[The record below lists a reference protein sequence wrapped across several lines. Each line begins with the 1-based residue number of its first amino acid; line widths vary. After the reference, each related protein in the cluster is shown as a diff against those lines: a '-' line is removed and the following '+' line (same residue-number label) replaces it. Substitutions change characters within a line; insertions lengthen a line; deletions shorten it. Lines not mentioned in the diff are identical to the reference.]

1 MIKNNAKSQTGD
13 CSSSIPSGSLP
24 SETCGSIAYRF
35 IAYCGNDCTKCPQY
49 LHACS
54 EGCLGSNPANYCNTC
69 AVRRCNLEKKMTN
82 CAYCDKYPC
91 QVLEKQY
98 DNMKTDGYADWA
110 IASKTVL
117 DEILQFNTADKTQ
130 K

>member
-1 MIKNNAKSQTGD
+1 MIKKNEQPSTGEQSPSKS
-13 CSSSIPSGSLP
+13 SGSLP
-24 SETCGSIAYRF
+24 TETCGSIAYRF

-49 LHACS
+49 LHACA
-54 EGCLGSNPANYCNTC
+54 EGCLGSNPANYCGSC
-69 AVRRCNLEKKMTN
+69 AVRLCNLEKQMTN
-82 CAYCDKYPC
+82 CAYCAQYPC

-98 DNMKTDGYADWA
+98 DNMKADGYADWA

-117 DEILQFNTADKTQ
+117 DEIRQFNTANKIQ